1 MCLHSQI
8 NIPKDRFIK
17 DKYSFSGSYYQQLY
31 VSIGHEFSDKN
42 PKITGNKTHLA
53 TLLVIY
59 FITKGIIKVMN
70 NKYNPAEIQLLKVD
84 DKDHTVRVSTLQKQL
99 KAISVWA
106 NRAKDDLSKIQ
117 IPVWVI
123 HGDNDKMAPTPNS
136 YDLAEP
142 IPEVQLTIYPDSGH
156 GAKFH
161 YYNRFMAEALDILKQ
176 KAIL

>member
-31 VSIGHEFSDKN
+31 VPIGHEFSDKN

-70 NKYNPAEIQLLKVD
+70 NKYKQAEIHLVKVD
-84 DKDHTVRVSTLQKQL
+84 DKDDAVRVSTL
-99 KAISVWA
+99 
-106 NRAKDDLSKIQ
+106 
-117 IPVWVI
+117 
-123 HGDNDKMAPTPNS
+123 
-136 YDLAEP
+136 
-142 IPEVQLTIYPDSGH
+142 
-156 GAKFH
+156 
-161 YYNRFMAEALDILKQ
+161 
-176 KAIL
+176 

>member
-1 MCLHSQI
+1 
-8 NIPKDRFIK
+8 
-17 DKYSFSGSYYQQLY
+17 
-31 VSIGHEFSDKN
+31 
-42 PKITGNKTHLA
+42 
-53 TLLVIY
+53 
-59 FITKGIIKVMN
+59 MN